1 MLWRWLAIS
10 NQIKNNSCMALE
22 SSFSRSRA
30 VINER
35 CSYCHTWED
44 SYHVVYTSQD
54 TGINCLCW
62 FSYFQGMNKRW
73 HTHRL
78 VLDVQ
83 NFLWEL
89 SLPNKKK
96 RRKLIGDLWIK
107 TGFGGNIQ
115 TGADYNTCDGEI
127 LTTMLFS
134 MMTPSSTL
142 QEMNTATLLCRKYIR
157 ERQW

>member
-1 MLWRWLAIS
+1 MINVAYYKQDGQTTKLCPSCLKDVVNVVFDGWLYSSITFLIKCWRWLAIS
-10 NQIKNNSCMALE
+10 NQIKNNSCMVLE

-89 SLPNKKK
+89 SLPNKKME
-96 RRKLIGDLWIK
+96 G
-107 TGFGGNIQ
+107 
-115 TGADYNTCDGEI
+115 
-127 LTTMLFS
+127 S
-134 MMTPSSTL
+134 
-142 QEMNTATLLCRKYIR
+142 
-157 ERQW
+157 